1 MTRSTSSKPFLAGL
15 LMKHLPNRTKRLIL
29 FASLSARMCNTTR
42 FDKTTLSKL
51 NQVMLLGSD
60 DNALNLPVQLSKVI
74 WKGDTGVQ
82 VLCPEPQAIDP
93 QAAIERVFQAIP
105 SWLRY
110 AQPETIRADLMTFM
124 SHQDL
129 IAAHPAA

>member
-1 MTRSTSSKPFLAGL
+1 MTRSTSIKPFFAGL

-42 FDKTTLSKL
+42 FDKSTLSKL

-60 DNALNLPVQLSKVI
+60 DNALTLPVQLSKVI
-74 WKGDTGVQ
+74 WKGDAGVQ
-82 VLCPEPQAIDP
+82 VHYPEPQAVDP
-93 QAAIERVFQAIP
+93 EEAISRVFEAIP
-105 SWLRY
+105 QWLRY

-124 SHQDL
+124 SHRDL
-129 IAAHPAA
+129 IAAHPAV